1 MFFYNRSELNGA
13 TVCALVP
20 LGIITGQAETIK
32 NITVGLVVL
41 ACIVVL
47 AVGFLIVIG
56 IQKNMKNI
64 ATTLEE
70 VAEGDLTVSAKAK
83 SRDDSEVW
91 RALQMI

>member
-70 VAEGDLTVSAKAK
+70 VAEGDLTVSARQRAGTIQK
-83 SRDDSEVW
+83 SGG
-91 RALQMI
+91 LCK